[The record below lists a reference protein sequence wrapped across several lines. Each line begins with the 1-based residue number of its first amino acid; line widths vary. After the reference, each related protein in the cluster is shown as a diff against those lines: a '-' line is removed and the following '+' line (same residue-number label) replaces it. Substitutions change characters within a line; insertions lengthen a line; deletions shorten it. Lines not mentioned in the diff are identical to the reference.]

1 MGTIDPIKS
10 NFMVE
15 CNRAMEEFWNSK
27 RLKGIEEINVKKF
40 RTYAEAIHVDE
51 VDIDN
56 HNWDNLWGIDN
67 TLLSD
72 IVEENRKCIKRMH

>member
-1 MGTIDPIKS
+1 
-10 NFMVE
+10 
-15 CNRAMEEFWNSK
+15 MEAK